1 MGTVGRPPREDRP
14 PEILEATCR
23 AIAKVGISGLFI
35 RHVAE
40 EAGVSRALVSYYF
53 PTKDQLLA
61 AALGYAESRAIEEI
75 AQRTPS
81 GPAPQRLEEMLLLEI
96 DDSPAVR
103 DNWIIWG
110 ELTQAAVFEPSFDTL
125 LESWITRWNDHV
137 ASVIREGQSEGTIP
151 SDVDAVGTAEQLT
164 GLVDGLGIR
173 WLLGHL
179 PAERAH
185 RIIRDAVAAA
195 LRTT

>member
-1 MGTVGRPPREDRP
+1 MGRPPREDRP

-23 AIAKVGISGLFI
+23 AIARFGLSGLYL

-53 PTKDQLLA
+53 PTKKELLS

-75 AQRTPS
+75 ASRTPS
-81 GPAPQRLEEMLLLEI
+81 GSAPEILEKMLLLEI

-110 ELTQAAVFEPSFDTL
+110 ELTQAAVFEPAYNELIDNWL
-125 LESWITRWNDHV
+125 RRWTENI
-137 ASVIREGQSEGTIP
+137 ARVIEDGQAEGSIATT
-151 SDVDAVGTAEQLT
+151 VDAQGASERLTAV
-164 GLVDGLGIR
+164 VDGLGPR
-173 WLLGHL
+173 WLLGHTS
-179 PAERAH
+179 E
-185 RIIRDAVAAA
+185 AAA
-195 LRTT
+195 HEMIRVCVSQELSARG

>member
-1 MGTVGRPPREDRP
+1 LGRPPREDRP

-23 AIAKVGISGLFI
+23 AIARFGLSGLYL

-53 PTKDQLLA
+53 PTKKELLS

-75 AQRTPS
+75 ASRTPF
-81 GPAPQRLEEMLLLEI
+81 GTAPERLEKMLLLEI

-110 ELTQAAVFEPSFDTL
+110 ELTQAAVFEPTYNEL
-125 LESWITRWNDHV
+125 IHNWLRRWMDNV
-137 ASVIREGQSEGTIP
+137 AGVIEQGQVEGSIAA
-151 SDVDAVGTAEQLT
+151 AVEPRATAERLT
-164 GLVDGLGIR
+164 AVVDGLGPR
-173 WLLGHL
+173 WLLGHTTE
-179 PAERAH
+179 ATAH
-185 RIIRDAVAAA
+185 EIIRASVAQELSAGP
-195 LRTT
+195 